1 MSIGAIRSRPTCAG
15 KRWIVTKRSHQVD
28 HLDPLIREALSW
40 IMRLKSGEATLA
52 DAEQLMD
59 WRARSPAHED
69 AFRDAVKCWR
79 AIGQALAT
87 SRPAPAARRRRKA
100 KPRA

>member
-1 MSIGAIRSRPTCAG
+1 M
-15 KRWIVTKRSHQVD
+15 TKRNHQVD

-40 IMRLKSGEATLA
+40 IMRLKSGEATIA

-59 WRARSPAHED
+59 WRGKSSAHEH

-79 AIGQALAT
+79 AIGKALAT
-87 SRPAPAARRRRKA
+87 GRPAPAVRRRRQTGNK
-100 KPRA
+100 KRA

>member
-1 MSIGAIRSRPTCAG
+1 
-15 KRWIVTKRSHQVD
+15 
-28 HLDPLIREALSW
+28 
-40 IMRLKSGEATLA
+40 MRLKSGEATLA

-59 WRARSPAHED
+59 WRARSAAHEH

-87 SRPAPAARRRRKA
+87 SRPAPAVRRRRPSNA
-100 KPRA
+100 KKRA

>member
-1 MSIGAIRSRPTCAG
+1 
-15 KRWIVTKRSHQVD
+15 
-28 HLDPLIREALSW
+28 
-40 IMRLKSGEATLA
+40 MRLKSGEATIA

-59 WRARSPAHED
+59 WRGKSSAHEH

-87 SRPAPAARRRRKA
+87 GRSAPAVRRRRPTAGK
-100 KPRA
+100 KRA

>member
-1 MSIGAIRSRPTCAG
+1 
-15 KRWIVTKRSHQVD
+15 VTKRSHQVD

-40 IMRLKSGEATLA
+40 ITRLKSCEATLA

-59 WRARSPAHED
+59 WRGRNTAHEH
-69 AFRDAVKCWR
+69 AFREAMKCWR

-87 SRPAPAARRRRKA
+87 GRPAPASRRRRAPNSKA
-100 KPRA
+100 RP

>member
-1 MSIGAIRSRPTCAG
+1 
-15 KRWIVTKRSHQVD
+15 
-28 HLDPLIREALSW
+28 
-40 IMRLKSGEATLA
+40 MRLKSGEAVLA

-59 WRARSPAHED
+59 WRARSPAHEG

-79 AIGQALAT
+79 AIDKALAT
-87 SRPAPAARRRRKA
+87 SRPALAARRRRKS

>member
-1 MSIGAIRSRPTCAG
+1 M
-15 KRWIVTKRSHQVD
+15 TKRNHQVD
-28 HLDPLIREALSW
+28 HLDPLVREALSW
-40 IMRLKSGEATLA
+40 IMRLKSGEATIA

-59 WRARSPAHED
+59 WRGKSSAHEH

-87 SRPAPAARRRRKA
+87 GRPAPVVRRRRPTAGK
-100 KPRA
+100 KRA